1 MIDDKYT
8 FLTVKNDEQL
18 IFDYSHKLD
27 LHKVDTFLGIF
38 LLVLFH
44 ETTSEEGSFFV
55 GLVQQ
60 EEKNDVLWTFDES
73 YIIV

>member
-1 MIDDKYT
+1 MK
-8 FLTVKNDEQL
+8 QL
-18 IFDYSHKLD
+18 LK
-27 LHKVDTFLGIF
+27 K
-38 LLVLFH
+38 
-44 ETTSEEGSFFV
+44 FFV